1 MNRLK
6 FYFVFLLFLALF
18 ALQTAAG
25 NTVVN
30 TKLGKEFLGIFPELS
45 KGYIDL
51 NANGQMDRLDDMD
64 EKIPDS
70 SVKDG
75 IIQVQEILDFI
86 EVNYRFI
93 PMDKLK
99 SVKKVLSDAS
109 GDIPQIIAL
118 NYTGKINEIIKKKEQ
133 MGGDSLYLTPSAL
146 KKAQE
151 KMLGYI
157 ATMLNAYRKE
167 QKKYEADFS
176 SASDQLFRMIEAG
189 YPLPDL
195 EKDDHD
201 LLVSLTIFTIGK
213 NKDSNKKRVIAA
225 IRTLGRLKARQ
236 AIPYLKN
243 LLDSPDYGYES
254 ALALGAIGNS
264 DSREALI
271 SRIKKGAS
279 GKLKTGLIQALG
291 NVGGNDSINVLL
303 SLITPVKGKKIDPAI
318 EKTTVEALSAIT
330 KKDIR
335 NRKVYSVLSSYLHNP
350 DKSLRILAIEGIAR
364 YKSTAAVS
372 LLLPLLKT
380 EKSED
385 VKIVLVKSLSAT
397 DSSSAVPAIT
407 ALLKDPNSSNDLK
420 EAVISSL
427 GDNSNGSRSVMNIVD
442 YLGNKSKS
450 LREATAQ
457 TLEKLYKQNSTI
469 VTGMLSRKL
478 TTRKDKLFQQEA
490 SALLAKL
497 ADPGTTITVT
507 NLLQSQYPSVK
518 KNATW
523 ALYRIRPEKNLKVVT
538 ELQKL
543 VTSETES
550 IEVRINAVRA
560 LGIMGYDPPRSDV
573 WKTLLAPLKLQD
585 VKYSMLKLYSIEA
598 LGELG
603 TANNQILSN
612 LTAVI
617 VREKNTA
624 IRIAAVNALR
634 SMKNLDPSVERVLTG
649 TFKRSKNTML
659 RLSILEVL
667 SDMNSPEISTLA
679 PALLTKD
686 QSTDVKYRVIYA
698 LARVGDEKS
707 LSVLLD
713 ETADTT
719 VSAFLTGVLEDADKD
734 TLQNLLARRMKT
746 ETNTTRLAVFKTL
759 RNSFADTF

>member
-1 MNRLK
+1 MNKQKIYALT
-6 FYFVFLLFLALF
+6 FLFFGFF
-18 ALQTAAG
+18 ALH
-25 NTVVN
+25 TVSSAVVD
-30 TKLGKEFLGIFPELS
+30 TKLGKEFLKIFPELS
-45 KGYIDL
+45 RGYIDL

-93 PMDKLK
+93 PMDTLK
-99 SVKKVLSDAS
+99 SVKKVLLDAS

-118 NYTGKINEIIKKKEQ
+118 NYTGKIDEILKDKEQ
-133 MGGDSLYLTPSAL
+133 LGGDSLYVTPSAL

-167 QKKYEADFS
+167 QKKYESDFS
-176 SASDQLFRMIEAG
+176 AASDQLFRMIEAG

-195 EKDDHD
+195 NKDDHD

-213 NKDSNKKRVIAA
+213 NKSSNKKRVTAA
-225 IRTLGRLKARQ
+225 VRTLGRLKARQ
-236 AIPYLKN
+236 AIPYLTK
-243 LLDSPDYGYES
+243 LLDSSDYGYES

-271 SRIKKGAS
+271 SRMKEGAS
-279 GKLKTGLIQALG
+279 GKLKTGIIQALG
-291 NVGGNDSINVLL
+291 NLGGDDSINMLL
-303 SLITPVKGKKIDPAI
+303 SLLVPAKGKKLDPAI
-318 EKTTVEALSAIT
+318 EKTTVEALSAVT

-335 NRKVYSVLSSYLHNP
+335 NRKVYSVLSSYLSNP
-350 DKSLRILAIEGIAR
+350 DKSLRILAITGIAR

-372 LLLPLLKT
+372 LLLPLLKS

-407 ALLKDPNSSNDLK
+407 GILKDPNSSDDLK
-420 EAVISSL
+420 EAVIASL
-427 GDNSNGSRSVMNIVD
+427 GNNSNGSNSVINIVD
-442 YLGNKSKS
+442 YLGNKSKALRDAAS
-450 LREATAQ
+450 LA
-457 TLEKLYKQNSTI
+457 LEKLYKQNSAV
-469 VTGMLSRKL
+469 VTGMLSRKINSRTDEVFL
-478 TTRKDKLFQQEA
+478 KEA
-490 SALLAKL
+490 SGLLAKL
-497 ADPGTTITVT
+497 ADPGTTMAVT
-507 NLLQSQYPSVK
+507 KLLQSQYPSVK

-523 ALYRIRPEKNLKVVT
+523 ALYRIRPDKNLKVVT

-550 IEVRINAVRA
+550 TEVRINAVRA
-560 LGIMGYDPPRSDV
+560 IGAMGYDPPRSDV

-585 VKYSMLKLYSIEA
+585 VKYSMLKLYAVKA
-598 LGELG
+598 LGRLG
-603 TANNQILSN
+603 TVNNQVISGLSS
-612 LTAVI
+612 VI
-617 VREKNTA
+617 IREKSETLKT
-624 IRIAAVNALR
+624 AAVDSLASIDSTGSGLE
-634 SMKNLDPSVERVLTG
+634 KLLAG
-649 TFKRSKNTML
+649 TFRHDKDPML

-667 SDMNSPEISTLA
+667 SDMDSKEISNLA
-679 PALLTKD
+679 PDLLTKEE
-686 QSTDVKYRVIYA
+686 STDIKYRVIYA

-713 ETADTT
+713 ETSDTT
-719 VSAFLTGVLEDADKD
+719 VSAFLTGVLMDADKG
-734 TLQNLLARRMKT
+734 TLQSLLARRLKT
-746 ETNTTRLAVFKTL
+746 ETNPVRLAAFKTL
-759 RNSFADTF
+759 NARFADSF

>member
-1 MNRLK
+1 MNKLK
-6 FYFVFLLFLALF
+6 IYSIALLFFGFF
-18 ALQTAAG
+18 ALSAVSG
-25 NTVVN
+25 TVVN
-30 TKLGKEFLGIFPELS
+30 TSLGKTFLKIFPELS

-93 PMDKLK
+93 PIDTLK
-99 SVKKVLSDAS
+99 AVKKALSNAS

-118 NYTGKINEIIKKKEQ
+118 NYTGKIDEILKKKEQ
-133 MGGDSLYLTPSAL
+133 LGGDSLYLTPSAL

-167 QKKYEADFS
+167 QKKYEADFT

-189 YPLPDL
+189 YPLPEL
-195 EKDDHD
+195 NTDDHD
-201 LLVSLTIFTIGK
+201 LLVSLTIFTIEK

-225 IRTLGRLKARQ
+225 IRTLGILKARQ
-236 AIPYLKN
+236 AIPYLKK

-254 ALALGAIGNS
+254 ALALGNIGNS
-264 DSREALI
+264 DSREVLI
-271 SRIKKGAS
+271 SKIKGGVS
-279 GKLKTGLIQALG
+279 GKLETGIIQALG
-291 NVGGNDSINVLL
+291 NVGGDDSINVLL
-303 SLITPVKGKKIDPAI
+303 SLLTPGKGKKIDPTI
-318 EKTTVEALSAIT
+318 EKPVIEALSAVT
-330 KKDIR
+330 KKDTR
-335 NRKVYSVLSSYLHNP
+335 NRKVYAVLSSYLTNP

-364 YKSTAAVS
+364 YKTSAAVS
-372 LLLPLLKT
+372 LLLPLLKS

-397 DSSSAVPAIT
+397 DSSTAVPAIT
-407 ALLKDPNSSNDLK
+407 ALLKDPNSSDDLK

-427 GDNSNGSRSVMNIVD
+427 GDNSNGSKSVLNIVD
-442 YLGNKSKS
+442 YLGDKNKT
-450 LREATAQ
+450 LRTATAQ
-457 TLEKLYKQNSTI
+457 TLEKLYKQNSTV

-478 TTRKDKLFQQEA
+478 VTRKDELFLTEA

-497 ADPGTTITVT
+497 ADPGTVLTVT

-550 IEVRINAVRA
+550 TEVRINAVRA
-560 LGIMGYDPPRSDV
+560 LGAMGYDPPRSDV

-585 VKYSMLKLYSIEA
+585 IKYFMLKLYAVDS
-598 LGELG
+598 LGKLG
-603 TANNQILSN
+603 TVNSQIIAR
-612 LTAVI
+612 LTETLI
-617 VREKNTA
+617 REQSETIK
-624 IRIAAVNALR
+624 IAAVKALR
-634 SMKNLDPSVERVLTG
+634 SMNNLNASVEKVLTG
-649 TFKRSKNTML
+649 VFKRSKNTEL

-667 SDMNSPEISTLA
+667 SDMDSPEVSSLA
-679 PALLTKD
+679 PDLLTKG
-686 QSTDVKYRVIYA
+686 QNTDIKYRVIYA

-707 LSVLLD
+707 LFVLLD
-713 ETADTT
+713 ETSDTT
-719 VSAFLTGVLEDADKD
+719 VTAFLTGVLEDADKN
-734 TLQNLLARRMKT
+734 TLGNLLARRIKT
-746 ETNTTRLAVFKTL
+746 ETDPVRLAAFKKL
-759 RNSFADTF
+759 NASFADSF